1 MTKVNN
7 LSPEQQTSTFCAQES
22 PQSLIFKN
30 TEFWASFPEMPSI
43 LHTCNFLN
51 QAPGHPETDDV
62 PDHDLR
68 DSTPETDSEQRSP
81 DLKLSQKKS
90 RDQAPGATDNVPHR
104 DKSPSGADC
113 NCST

>member
-1 MTKVNN
+1 
-7 LSPEQQTSTFCAQES
+7 
-22 PQSLIFKN
+22 
-30 TEFWASFPEMPSI
+30 MPSI

-90 RDQAPGATDNVPHR
+90 RDQAPGATDNVPH
-104 DKSPSGADC
+104 SPPHFPSCAFQLHKNNSSC
-113 NCST
+113 E